1 MVNSS
6 HRLRPSALREEVA
19 LVLHAESLRGS
30 RKTFIVRMVI
40 GVFGVA
46 SCLAVQSAN
55 TAEATRAGVSI
66 GLFYV
71 AFAAL
76 GLLLLRRGKSQP
88 WLSYAGAAS
97 DASVVSL
104 MSMTSLYNH
113 SGAYETL
120 LAPIFCV
127 LYVMFVIITGL
138 QYSVALSVFAALTA
152 ALERGVLLAWIVRSG
167 RVETSDTAVYGARVI
182 ALVDQYAIIAFI
194 AFSGVLAAWVA
205 HAARQLLEKAA
216 IDSVRKLELER
227 RQLRFKRYLSSPALE
242 HVLDNPEHRDHVGE
256 RHTAAVLVVGLGG
269 LGMVAED
276 LEPEAAV
283 ALLNQNL
290 GILTEIVLRYG
301 GALDKFTV
309 DGLIAVFGLPYAVP
323 DPAGAAVRA
332 AVEIQDRFQK
342 KDDGHVTTNLQDGV
356 AIGIAHGM
364 VIAANVGSRE
374 RMEYAILGPA
384 LTRAQ
389 RLQASSSRFGPV
401 LVDESVHDAIRG
413 LYSTQCLA
421 PGSVVGLNAPVY
433 VVEPPKRVV
442 GDTGT
447 TLVSAR

>member
-1 MVNSS
+1 
-6 HRLRPSALREEVA
+6 
-19 LVLHAESLRGS
+19 
-30 RKTFIVRMVI
+30 
-40 GVFGVA
+40 
-46 SCLAVQSAN
+46 
-55 TAEATRAGVSI
+55 
-66 GLFYV
+66 
-71 AFAAL
+71 
-76 GLLLLRRGKSQP
+76 
-88 WLSYAGAAS
+88 
-97 DASVVSL
+97 
-104 MSMTSLYNH
+104 
-113 SGAYETL
+113 
-120 LAPIFCV
+120 
-127 LYVMFVIITGL
+127 VIITGL
-138 QYSVALSVFAALTA
+138 QYSVPLSVFAALMA
-152 ALERGVLLAWIVRSG
+152 ALERGGLLAWIVQRG
-167 RVETSDTAVYGARVI
+167 LVQTSDAAVYGARAV
-182 ALVDQYAIIAFI
+182 AMTDQYAIIVFI

-216 IDSVRKLELER
+216 VDSVRKLELER

-301 GALDKFTV
+301 GALDKFTA
-309 DGLIAVFGLPYAVP
+309 DGVIAVFGLPYEVP

-332 AVEIQDRFQK
+332 AVEMQDRFHN
-342 KDDGHVTTNLQDGV
+342 KDEGRATASLQDGV

-364 VIAANVGSRE
+364 VMTANVGSRE

-389 RLQASSSRFGPV
+389 RLQASSSRFGPI

-413 LYSTQCLA
+413 LYFTQCLA
-421 PGSVVGLNAPVY
+421 PGSVVGLNALVY
-433 VVEPPKRVV
+433 VVEPPKRAL
-442 GDTGT
+442 GETT
-447 TLVSAR
+447 ATLVSAR

>member
-1 MVNSS
+1 
-6 HRLRPSALREEVA
+6 
-19 LVLHAESLRGS
+19 VLLTESLRGS
-30 RKTFIVRMVI
+30 RKTFVVRMVI
-40 GVFGVA
+40 GTFGVA

-55 TAEATRAGVSI
+55 TAEATRAGVGI

-71 AFAAL
+71 AFAAF
-76 GLLLLRRGKSQP
+76 GLLLLRSGRPRP
-88 WLSYAGAAS
+88 WLGYAGAAS

-104 MSMTSLYNH
+104 LSMTSLYNH

-138 QYSVALSVFAALTA
+138 QYSVPLSVFAALMA
-152 ALERGVLLAWIVRSG
+152 ALERAAVLTWIVQRG
-167 RVETSDTAVYGARVI
+167 LVQTSDTAVYGAHAV
-182 ALVDQYAIIAFI
+182 AMVDQYAIIVFI
-194 AFSGVLAAWVA
+194 AFSGVLAGWVA

-216 IDSVRKLELER
+216 VDSVRKLELER

-242 HVLDNPEHRDHVGE
+242 HVLDNPEHRERLGE

-269 LGMVAED
+269 PGLVAED

-283 ALLNQNL
+283 ALLNKNL
-290 GILTEIVLRYG
+290 GILTEIVVRYG
-301 GALDKFTV
+301 GAPDKFTV
-309 DGLIAVFGLPYAVP
+309 DGLIAVFGLPYEVP

-332 AVEIQDRFQK
+332 AIEIQDRFHK
-342 KDDGHVTTNLQDGV
+342 KDEGSATASLQEGV

-364 VIAANVGSRE
+364 VMTANVGSRE

-389 RLQASSSRFGPV
+389 RLQASSSRFGRI
-401 LVDESVHDAIRG
+401 LVDESVHDAVRG
-413 LYSTQCLA
+413 LYPTQCLA

-433 VVEPPKRVV
+433 VVEPPKRTV
-442 GDTGT
+442 GETAQ